1 MDRGV
6 GDGFC
11 SFVHTVHQSQNF
23 PASKKTILITMD
35 ALALYQRPGWPLF
48 QETQLNQNKMLLI
61 L

>member
-23 PASKKTILITMD
+23 PASEETILIAMD
-35 ALALYQRPGWPLF
+35 ALALYQRTG
-48 QETQLNQNKMLLI
+48 
-61 L
+61 